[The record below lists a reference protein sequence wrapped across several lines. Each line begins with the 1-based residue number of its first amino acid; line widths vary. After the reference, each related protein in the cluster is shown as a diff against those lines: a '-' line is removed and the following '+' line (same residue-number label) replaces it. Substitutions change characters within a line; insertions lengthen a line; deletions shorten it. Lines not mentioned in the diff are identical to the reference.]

1 MYFDTMNKCMVIS
14 ESFYF
19 AAVFSLKAKILVKIP
34 LYLSLAIDSLE
45 GNFLARCHT
54 YGL

>member
-1 MYFDTMNKCMVIS
+1 MYFGTMNKCMVID

-19 AAVFSLKAKILVKIP
+19 AAVFSQKAKILVKIP
-34 LYLSLAIDSLE
+34 LYLSLAIDSLK
-45 GNFLARCHT
+45 GNILARYHT